1 MQPIEEN
8 KIFIADDIKK
18 VFENCNRLS
27 DLDLINN
34 YMYMY
39 SLGTLH
45 YFKHKE
51 TRKLVKVGIQ
61 KII

>member
-8 KIFIADDIKK
+8 KLFIADDINQ
-18 VFENCNRLS
+18 VFENCNKLS

-39 SLGTLH
+39 SSENIH

-51 TRKLVKVGIQ
+51 TRKIVKVGIQ

>member
-8 KIFIADDIKK
+8 KLFIADDINQ
-18 VFENCNRLS
+18 VFENCNKLS

-39 SLGTLH
+39 SSGLIH

-51 TRKLVKVGIQ
+51 TRKIVKVGIQ